1 MIHRYITDHWKGDL
15 GFGPTL
21 FINLIGLGLL
31 IGALTFEVLPDW
43 AVLIAGGV
51 LASIFL
57 WQVIGGWRC
66 ATRILKEHPGNNQAW
81 GVYLGIAAAIGL
93 TGFQILDIVANRFFI
108 EPKAKTIFGNDDFTA
123 HFKKDTV
130 YLTGEINYLMYQAL
144 LTILSQQDSV
154 KTISLD
160 SHGGIV
166 YAARS
171 IAQMIEDRGIT
182 TVVDRECYSACTLV
196 FAAGETR
203 ILAPK
208 AEMGFHGYSY
218 DIPYRF
224 QTVDPIEA
232 QKKDQA
238 YLAARGIDPD
248 FLERAFATDA
258 KTLWKPARVELF
270 NVGFITEP

>member
-1 MIHRYITDHWKGDL
+1 MIHCYIVNHWKGEL
-15 GFGPTL
+15 GFGLTL
-21 FINLIGLGLL
+21 FVNLIGLGFLV
-31 IGALTFEVLPDW
+31 AAFTFEIWPDW
-43 AVLIAGGV
+43 AVWCAGLIIAV
-51 LASIFL
+51 VFL
-57 WQVIGGWRC
+57 WQMVGGWRC
-66 ATRILKEHPGNNQAW
+66 ATRILKEHPGSNQVW
-81 GVYLGIAAAIGL
+81 GIYLGIAAAIGL
-93 TGFQILDIVANRFFI
+93 TGFQILDIVANRLFV

-123 HFKKDTV
+123 HFKGETV
-130 YLTGEINYLMYQAL
+130 YLSGEVNYLMYQAL
-144 LTILSQQDSV
+144 LSILSQQDNV
-154 KTISLD
+154 KTVSLD

-171 IAQMIEDRGIT
+171 IAQMIEGRDIT
-182 TVVDRECYSACTLV
+182 TVVDRECYSACALV
-196 FAAGETR
+196 FAAGARRT
-203 ILAPK
+203 LGPK

-258 KTLWKPARVELF
+258 KTLWKPTRAELF
-270 NVGFITEP
+270 NAGFITEP